1 MEALDTLE
9 VLAFGVDGSS
19 MAFAVVSKGVGVSS
33 DALNV
38 GMIEDARDV
47 LFNVVEASV
56 GGGAVE
62 ALPLYAAMDGW
73 VAKYVY
79 TSTFQSV
86 GKSIDL

>member
-1 MEALDTLE
+1 M
-9 VLAFGVDGSS
+9 
-19 MAFAVVSKGVGVSS
+19 
-33 DALNV
+33 
-38 GMIEDARDV
+38 EDARDI
-47 LFNVVEASV
+47 LFNVDDASV
-56 GGGAVE
+56 GGGVAVE